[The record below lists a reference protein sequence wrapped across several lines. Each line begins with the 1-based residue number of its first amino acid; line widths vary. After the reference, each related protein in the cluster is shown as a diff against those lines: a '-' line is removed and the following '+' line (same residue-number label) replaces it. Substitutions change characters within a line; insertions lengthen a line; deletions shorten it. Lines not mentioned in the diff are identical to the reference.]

1 MFHCWFLRG
10 ATPPTGAVSMSAA
23 TLNQPMM
30 TALQFVLDGQIIH
43 ETGLSPTTTVLQYL
57 RERAHRPGTKE
68 GCAEGDCGACTV
80 VLGELDQGRIRLRSV
95 NACIQLLPMLHGKAL
110 FTVES
115 LKSLNDGLMHPVQQ
129 AMVDNHA
136 SQCGF
141 CTPGFV
147 MSLFALFKES
157 AAPDRAQINDALSGN
172 LCRCTGYKP
181 IIHAAQQMA
190 ALAIS
195 DHWIAKPATQQQAIE
210 PEEQQLVDLL
220 TNLQGTET
228 LHIQHEDMQYFAPA
242 TLNALA
248 DLYTQYPQATLLAG
262 NTDVGLWINKQLRK
276 LPLIISLGRVQELK
290 SIGIDQHAIT
300 ISAGVTVSDAFNAL
314 LPHFAELEDLFRRF
328 ASMPVRNAATLVGN
342 IANGSPIGDSMPILI
357 ALGSEIQLRQGSQQR
372 TLALQDFYLGYQQKD
387 LRVGEFVQAIRI
399 PLNQQ
404 HYQLASYKVS
414 KRYDQD
420 ISAVCAAFVLG
431 LDSAGK
437 VTHIRIA
444 FGGMAAIPARATQ
457 CEAALMGQSW
467 NQSSIDKARVQLNED
482 FSPLSDMRASADY
495 RQRVAQNLL
504 QRFYL
509 QTIDQRIE
517 TPLQLSHLQ
526 QVVR

>member
-1 MFHCWFLRG
+1 MIAADLAQTTH
-10 ATPPTGAVSMSAA
+10 TAVR
-23 TLNQPMM
+23 
-30 TALQFVLDGQIIH
+30 FVLDGKVIS

-57 RERAHRPGTKE
+57 RERVGRPGTKE

-80 VLGELDQGRIRLRSV
+80 VLGELVAGRIKLRSV

-115 LKSLNDGLMHPVQQ
+115 LKTLNDGALHPVQQ
-129 AMVDNHA
+129 AMIDNHA

-147 MSLFALFKES
+147 MSLFALFKLT
-157 AAPDRAQINDALSGN
+157 ATPDRAQINDALSGN

-181 IIHAAQQMA
+181 IIHAAEHMALLAGSQQR
-190 ALAIS
+190 
-195 DHWIAKPATQQQAIE
+195 WIARPATDQLPIE
-210 PEEQQLVDLL
+210 PEEQVLVDLL
-220 TNLQGTET
+220 TGLQESQT
-228 LHIQHEDMQYFAPA
+228 LHIHYDDMQYFAPA
-242 TLNALA
+242 TLDALA
-248 DLYTQYPQATLLAG
+248 DLYAQYPQATLLAG

-276 LPLIISLGRVQELK
+276 LPLIISLAGVQDLKTIRVDE
-290 SIGIDQHAIT
+290 DAIT
-300 ISAGVTVSDAFNAL
+300 ISAGVSVSDAFNTIKQYF
-314 LPHFAELEDLFRRF
+314 PELEDLFRRF

-357 ALGSEIQLRQGSQQR
+357 ALQSEILLRQSDNER

-387 LRVGEFVQAIRI
+387 LRAGEFVQALRI
-399 PLNQQ
+399 PRNQQ
-404 HYQLASYKVS
+404 HYQIASFKVS
-414 KRYDQD
+414 KRFDQD

-431 LDSAGK
+431 LDEAGK
-437 VTHIRIA
+437 VEHIRIA
-444 FGGMAAIPARATQ
+444 FGGMAAIPARAIR
-457 CEAALMGQSW
+457 CENTLLGQSW
-467 NQSSIDKARVQLNED
+467 DQATIDAARAKLAED

-509 QTIDQRIE
+509 QTIDEQAA
-517 TPLQLSHLQ
+517 TPIQLTHLQ

>member
-1 MFHCWFLRG
+1 MTVADLVQ
-10 ATPPTGAVSMSAA
+10 TSQTAVR
-23 TLNQPMM
+23 
-30 TALQFVLDGQIIH
+30 FVLDGEVINAA
-43 ETGLSPTTTVLQYL
+43 GFSPATTVLQYL
-57 RERAHRPGTKE
+57 REIAYRPGTKE

-80 VLGELDQGRIRLRSV
+80 VLGELVDGRIRLRSV

-115 LKSLNDGLMHPVQQ
+115 LKSLKDGSLHPVQQ
-129 AMVDNHA
+129 ALVDNHA

-147 MSLFALFKES
+147 MSLFALFKTN

-172 LCRCTGYKP
+172 LCRCTGYRP
-181 IIHAAQQMA
+181 IIQAAEQMA
-190 ALAIS
+190 SLADS
-195 DHWIAKPATQQQAIE
+195 DNWMATPATDQSPIE
-210 PEEQQLVDLL
+210 PEEQALVDLL
-220 TNLQGTET
+220 SDIQGTET
-228 LHIQHEDMQYFAPA
+228 LHIQHDDMQYYAPA
-242 TLNALA
+242 TVDALA
-248 DLYTQYPQATLLAG
+248 DLYLQYPHATLVAG

-276 LPLIISLGRVQELK
+276 LPLMISLAGVQELK
-290 SIGIDQHAIT
+290 TIRIDQDTIS
-300 ISAGVTVSDAFNAL
+300 ISAGVTVSDAFATIQQYF
-314 LPHFAELEDLFRRF
+314 PELEDLFRRF
-328 ASMPVRNAATLVGN
+328 ASMSVRNAATLVGN

-357 ALGSEIQLRQGSQQR
+357 ALQSEIQLRQGSNER
-372 TLALQDFYLGYQQKD
+372 ALALQDFYLGYQQKD
-387 LRVGEFVQAIRI
+387 LRAGEFVQALRI

-404 HYQLASYKVS
+404 QYQMASYKVS
-414 KRYDQD
+414 KRFDQD

-431 LDSAGK
+431 LDDAGK
-437 VTHIRIA
+437 VAHIRIA

-457 CEAALMGQSW
+457 CEAALLGQVW
-467 NQSSIDKARVQLNED
+467 EQSTIDVARAKLAED

-509 QTIDQRIE
+509 QTQNE
-517 TPLQLSHLQ
+517 GTEMPLQLTDLQ

>member
-1 MFHCWFLRG
+1 M
-10 ATPPTGAVSMSAA
+10 TTTEPEDSYQTAVR
-23 TLNQPMM
+23 
-30 TALQFVLDGQIIH
+30 FVLDGVVISA
-43 ETGLSPTTTVLQYL
+43 TGLSPTTTVLQYL
-57 RERAHRPGTKE
+57 REKAYRPGTKE

-80 VLGELDQGRIRLRSV
+80 VLGELFDGRIKLRSV

-115 LKSLNDGLMHPVQQ
+115 LKSLKDGSLHPVQQ

-147 MSLFALFKES
+147 MSLFALFKTN

-172 LCRCTGYKP
+172 LCRCTGYRP
-181 IIHAAQQMA
+181 IIQAAEQMA
-190 ALAIS
+190 SLADS
-195 DHWIAKPATQQQAIE
+195 DNWMASPATDQSPIE
-210 PEEQQLVDLL
+210 PEEQALVELL
-220 TNLQGTET
+220 RNIQSPET
-228 LHIQHEDMQYFAPA
+228 LHIQHDGMQYYAPA
-242 TLNALA
+242 TVNALA
-248 DLYTQYPQATLLAG
+248 DLYLQYPHATLVAG

-276 LPLIISLGRVQELK
+276 LPLMISLAGVEELK
-290 SIGIDQHAIT
+290 TIRIDQDAIS
-300 ISAGVTVSDAFNAL
+300 ISAGVNVTDAFAAIQQHFPAL
-314 LPHFAELEDLFRRF
+314 KDLFRRF

-357 ALGSEIQLRQGSQQR
+357 ALQSEIQLRQGSNER
-372 TLALQDFYLGYQQKD
+372 VLALQDFYLGYQQKD
-387 LRVGEFVQAIRI
+387 LRAGEFVQALRI

-404 HYQLASYKVS
+404 QYQMASYKVS
-414 KRYDQD
+414 KRFDQD
-420 ISAVCAAFVLG
+420 ISSVCAAFVLG
-431 LDSAGK
+431 LDDAGK
-437 VTHIRIA
+437 VAHIRIA

-457 CEAALMGQSW
+457 CEAALLGQIW
-467 NQSSIDKARVQLNED
+467 DQSTIDLARARLAED

-504 QRFYL
+504 QRFYQ
-509 QTIDQRIE
+509 QTLNEGTEI
-517 TPLQLSHLQ
+517 PLQLTDLQ

>member
-1 MFHCWFLRG
+1 M
-10 ATPPTGAVSMSAA
+10 TTTEPEDSYQTAVR
-23 TLNQPMM
+23 
-30 TALQFVLDGQIIH
+30 FVLDGEVISA
-43 ETGLSPTTTVLQYL
+43 TGLSPTTTVLQYL
-57 RERAHRPGTKE
+57 REKAYRPGTKE

-80 VLGELDQGRIRLRSV
+80 VLGELVDGRIKLRSV

-115 LKSLNDGLMHPVQQ
+115 IKSLKDGSLHPVQQ

-147 MSLFALFKES
+147 MSLFALFKTN

-172 LCRCTGYKP
+172 LCRCTGYRP
-181 IIHAAQQMA
+181 IIQAAEQMA
-190 ALAIS
+190 SLADS
-195 DHWIAKPATQQQAIE
+195 DNWMASPATDQSPIE
-210 PEEQQLVDLL
+210 PEEQALVELL
-220 TNLQGTET
+220 RNIQSPET
-228 LHIQHEDMQYFAPA
+228 LHIQHDGMQYYAPA
-242 TLNALA
+242 TVNALA
-248 DLYTQYPQATLLAG
+248 DLYLQYPHATLVAG

-276 LPLIISLGRVQELK
+276 LPLMISLAGVEELK
-290 SIGIDQHAIT
+290 TIRIDQDAIS
-300 ISAGVTVSDAFNAL
+300 ISAGVNVTDAFAAIQQHFPAL
-314 LPHFAELEDLFRRF
+314 KDLFRRF

-357 ALGSEIQLRQGSQQR
+357 ALQSEIQLRQGSNER
-372 TLALQDFYLGYQQKD
+372 VLALQDFYLGYQQKD
-387 LRVGEFVQAIRI
+387 LRAGEFVQALRI

-404 HYQLASYKVS
+404 QYQMASYKVS
-414 KRYDQD
+414 KRFDQD

-431 LDSAGK
+431 LDDAGK
-437 VTHIRIA
+437 VAHIRIA

-457 CEAALMGQSW
+457 CEAALLGQIW
-467 NQSSIDKARVQLNED
+467 DQSTIDLARARLAED

-504 QRFYL
+504 QRFYQ
-509 QTIDQRIE
+509 QTLNEGTEI
-517 TPLQLSHLQ
+517 PLQLTDLQ

>member
-1 MFHCWFLRG
+1 
-10 ATPPTGAVSMSAA
+10 
-23 TLNQPMM
+23 M
-30 TALQFVLDGQIIH
+30 TAADLIQTSQATVRFVLDG
-43 ETGLSPTTTVLQYL
+43 EVVNAAGLSPTTTVLQYL
-57 RERAHRPGTKE
+57 REKAYRPGTKE

-80 VLGELDQGRIRLRSV
+80 VLGELVDGRIKLRSV

-115 LKSLNDGLMHPVQQ
+115 LKSLKDGSLHPVQQ
-129 AMVDNHA
+129 ALVDNHA

-147 MSLFALFKES
+147 MSLFALFKAN

-172 LCRCTGYKP
+172 LCRCTGYRP
-181 IIHAAQQMA
+181 IIQAAEQMA
-190 ALAIS
+190 SLADS
-195 DHWIAKPATQQQAIE
+195 DNWMATPATDQQPIE
-210 PEEQQLVDLL
+210 PEEQALVDLL
-220 TNLQGTET
+220 SDIQGTET
-228 LHIQHEDMQYFAPA
+228 LHIQHDDGMQYYAPA
-242 TLNALA
+242 TVDALA
-248 DLYTQYPQATLLAG
+248 DLYLQYPHATLVAG

-276 LPLIISLGRVQELK
+276 LPLMISLAGVQELK
-290 SIGIDQHAIT
+290 TIRIDQDAIS
-300 ISAGVTVSDAFNAL
+300 ISAGVSVTDAFAAIQQHFPAL
-314 LPHFAELEDLFRRF
+314 KDLFRRF

-357 ALGSEIQLRQGSQQR
+357 TLQSEIQLRQGSNER
-372 TLALQDFYLGYQQKD
+372 VLALQDFYLGYQQKD
-387 LRVGEFVQAIRI
+387 LRAGEFVQALRI

-404 HYQLASYKVS
+404 QYQMASYKVS
-414 KRYDQD
+414 KRFDQD

-431 LDSAGK
+431 LDDAGK
-437 VTHIRIA
+437 VAHIRIA

-457 CEAALMGQSW
+457 CEAALLGQVW
-467 NQSSIDKARVQLNED
+467 EQSTIDLARARLAED

-504 QRFYL
+504 QRFYQ
-509 QTIDQRIE
+509 QTLNE
-517 TPLQLSHLQ
+517 GTEKPLQLTDLQ

>member
-1 MFHCWFLRG
+1 MTVADLVQ
-10 ATPPTGAVSMSAA
+10 TSQTAVR
-23 TLNQPMM
+23 
-30 TALQFVLDGQIIH
+30 FVLDGEVINAA
-43 ETGLSPTTTVLQYL
+43 GFSPATTVLQYL
-57 RERAHRPGTKE
+57 REIAYRPGTKE

-80 VLGELDQGRIRLRSV
+80 VLGELVDGRIRLRSV

-115 LKSLNDGLMHPVQQ
+115 LKSLKDGSLHPVQQ
-129 AMVDNHA
+129 ALVDNHA

-147 MSLFALFKES
+147 MSLFALFKTN

-172 LCRCTGYKP
+172 LCRCTGYRP
-181 IIHAAQQMA
+181 IIQAAEQMA
-190 ALAIS
+190 SLADS
-195 DHWIAKPATQQQAIE
+195 DNWMASPATDQSPIE
-210 PEEQQLVDLL
+210 PEEQALVDLL
-220 TNLQGTET
+220 SDIQGPET
-228 LHIQHEDMQYFAPA
+228 LHIQHDDMQYYAPA
-242 TLNALA
+242 TVDALA
-248 DLYTQYPQATLLAG
+248 DLYLQYPHATLVAG

-276 LPLIISLGRVQELK
+276 LPLMISLAGVQELK
-290 SIGIDQHAIT
+290 TIRIDQDAIS
-300 ISAGVTVSDAFNAL
+300 ISAGVSVTDAFAAIQQHFPAL
-314 LPHFAELEDLFRRF
+314 KDLFRRF

-357 ALGSEIQLRQGSQQR
+357 ALQSEIQLRQGSNER
-372 TLALQDFYLGYQQKD
+372 VLALQDFYLGYQQKD
-387 LRVGEFVQAIRI
+387 LRAGEFVQALRI
-399 PLNQQ
+399 PLKQQ
-404 HYQLASYKVS
+404 QYQMASYKVS
-414 KRYDQD
+414 KRFDQD

-431 LDSAGK
+431 LDDAGK
-437 VTHIRIA
+437 VVHIRIA

-457 CEAALMGQSW
+457 CEAALLGQVW
-467 NQSSIDKARVQLNED
+467 EQSTIDVARARLAED

-509 QTIDQRIE
+509 QTLNEGTEQS
-517 TPLQLSHLQ
+517 LQLTDLQ

>member
-1 MFHCWFLRG
+1 MSTAGF
-10 ATPPTGAVSMSAA
+10 TQNNQTAVR
-23 TLNQPMM
+23 
-30 TALQFVLDGQIIH
+30 FVLDGQVIS
-43 ETGLSPTTTVLQYL
+43 ESGLSPTTTVLQYL
-57 RERAHRPGTKE
+57 REQAYRPGTKE

-80 VLGELDQGRIRLRSV
+80 VLGELVDGRIKLRSV

-115 LKSLNDGLMHPVQQ
+115 LKSLKDGRLHPVQQ

-147 MSLFALFKES
+147 MSLFALFKAN

-181 IIHAAQQMA
+181 IIHAAEKMA
-190 ALAIS
+190 SLTGS
-195 DHWIAKPATQQQAIE
+195 QNQGWLAKPATSQLPIE
-210 PEEQQLVDLL
+210 PEEQALVDLL
-220 TNLQGTET
+220 SSLQSPET
-228 LHIQHEDMQYFAPA
+228 LHIEYDGVQYFAPA
-242 TLNALA
+242 TVNALA
-248 DLYTQYPQATLLAG
+248 DLYVKYPEATLLAG

-276 LPLIISLGRVQELK
+276 LPLMISLAGVQDLKTIRVD
-290 SIGIDQHAIT
+290 SDAIS
-300 ISAGVTVSDAFNAL
+300 ISAGVSVSDAFNAIQQ
-314 LPHFAELEDLFRRF
+314 HFPELQDLFRRF

-357 ALGSEIQLRQGSQQR
+357 ALQSEIQLRQGSDER

-387 LRVGEFVQAIRI
+387 LRAGEFVQALRI
-399 PLNQQ
+399 PLKQQ
-404 HYQLASYKVS
+404 QYQMASYKVS
-414 KRYDQD
+414 KRFDQD

-431 LDSAGK
+431 LDDMGK
-437 VTHIRIA
+437 VEHIRIA

-457 CEAALMGQSW
+457 CEAALLGQAW
-467 NQSSIDKARVQLNED
+467 DQATIDLARAKLLED

-504 QRFYL
+504 QRFYQ
-509 QTIDQRIE
+509 QTLNE
-517 TPLQLSHLQ
+517 GTEMPLQLTDLQ

>member
-1 MFHCWFLRG
+1 
-10 ATPPTGAVSMSAA
+10 
-23 TLNQPMM
+23 M
-30 TALQFVLDGQIIH
+30 TAADLIQTSQTIVRFVLDG
-43 ETGLSPTTTVLQYL
+43 EVVNAAGLSPTTTVLQYL
-57 RERAHRPGTKE
+57 REKAYRPGTKE

-80 VLGELDQGRIRLRSV
+80 VLGELVDGRIKLRSV

-115 LKSLNDGLMHPVQQ
+115 LKSLKDGSLHPVQQ
-129 AMVDNHA
+129 ALVDNHA

-147 MSLFALFKES
+147 MSLFALFKAN

-172 LCRCTGYKP
+172 LCRCTGYRP
-181 IIHAAQQMA
+181 IIQAAEQMA
-190 ALAIS
+190 SLADS
-195 DHWIAKPATQQQAIE
+195 DNWMATPATDQQPIE
-210 PEEQQLVDLL
+210 PEEQALVDLL
-220 TNLQGTET
+220 SDIQGTET
-228 LHIQHEDMQYFAPA
+228 LHIRHDDGMQYYAPA
-242 TLNALA
+242 TIDALA
-248 DLYTQYPQATLLAG
+248 DLYLQYPHATLVAG

-276 LPLIISLGRVQELK
+276 LPLMISLAGVQELK
-290 SIGIDQHAIT
+290 TIRIDQDAIS
-300 ISAGVTVSDAFNAL
+300 ISAGVSVTDAFAAIQQHFPAL
-314 LPHFAELEDLFRRF
+314 KDLFRRF

-357 ALGSEIQLRQGSQQR
+357 TLQSEIQLRQGSNER
-372 TLALQDFYLGYQQKD
+372 VLALQDFYLGYQQKD
-387 LRVGEFVQAIRI
+387 LRAGEFVQALRI

-404 HYQLASYKVS
+404 QYQMASYKVS
-414 KRYDQD
+414 KRFDQD

-431 LDSAGK
+431 LDDAGK
-437 VTHIRIA
+437 VAHIRIA

-457 CEAALMGQSW
+457 CEAALLGQVW
-467 NQSSIDKARVQLNED
+467 EQSTIDVARARLAED

-504 QRFYL
+504 QRFYQ
-509 QTIDQRIE
+509 QTLNE
-517 TPLQLSHLQ
+517 GTEKPLQLTDLQ